1 MRSYKSIS
9 FFLSCL
15 CAIVALPSCSED
27 TDVSVESDITLSES
41 TVTLSSSEGA
51 AAVVRFSSAT
61 EWTATV
67 SESWLTINSES
78 GSAGNSS
85 LLVTAAS
92 ENDGKEAREA
102 TLTIAAP
109 GLTKTVTVTQKASN
123 YVSPAQTEYEL
134 AAEGDTVLISV
145 TTNVSAQNLRAVFS
159 SEVSTSWASISIDN
173 DSSTD
178 DVRVYKVIATENT
191 SSSRS
196 GILQFYVSKGLSVN
210 LAAEV
215 SISQDAVNLPTSTD
229 YSQDKSVVTIQ
240 RAAKGNG
247 VPIVLMGDAFLDADI
262 VDGTYDKV
270 MRKAAENL
278 FTEKPMTVLQD
289 YFDVYYVC
297 AVSKNDRV
305 GSAYNTAFS
314 CVLAGNGSTSISGDE
329 DAVRDYLSQVEGVDA
344 NKALA
349 IVIINTSDY
358 AGTTYF
364 GYQDDSENFI
374 DFAIAY
380 CPVIDDLDSERFRA
394 VLNHEAIGHGFAKLE
409 DEYSYERYGTITNDD
424 KALIELFQASGW
436 AQNVDFSSYVTETLW
451 ADLAADD
458 NFASE
463 SLGAYEGAATF
474 YRGIYRPT
482 TNSMMRHNSDGF
494 NAPSRRAIYNRVIT
508 DATGQAPSDEDFVA
522 FEVANNTTESTAE
535 NKSVGVSLS
544 TPFGKPVFRGKQK

>member
-1 MRSYKSIS
+1 MRPYKSIS
-9 FFLSCL
+9 FFIASLL
-15 CAIVALPSCSED
+15 AIVILHSCSED
-27 TDVSVESDITLSES
+27 TDVSVESDITLSETS
-41 TVTLSSSEGA
+41 VTLSSSEGA
-51 AAVVRFSSAT
+51 AVVVRFSSAT
-61 EWTATV
+61 AWTASV
-67 SESWLTINSES
+67 SDPWLSINNES
-78 GSAGNSS
+78 GSAGSCS

-92 ENDGKEAREA
+92 ENDGKDVREA

-134 AAEGDTVLISV
+134 AAEGDTVFISV
-145 TTNVSAQNLRAVFS
+145 ETNVSAQNLRAVFS
-159 SEVSTSWASISIDN
+159 SETSTSWASISIDN

-178 DVRVYKVIATENT
+178 DVRVYKVVATENT
-191 SSSRS
+191 TSSRY
-196 GILQFYVSKGLSVN
+196 GVLQFYVAKGLTVDM
-210 LAAEV
+210 AAEV
-215 SISQDAVNLPTSTD
+215 TISQEAINLPTSTD
-229 YSQDKSVVTIQ
+229 YSQDKTVVTIQ
-240 RAAKGNG
+240 RATKGSG
-247 VPIVLMGDAFLDADI
+247 VPVVIMGDAFLDTDI
-262 VDGTYDKV
+262 ADGTYDEV
-270 MRKAAENL
+270 MRKAADNL
-278 FTEKPMTVLQD
+278 FTEQPMTALKD
-289 YFDVYYVC
+289 YFDVYYVR
-297 AVSKNDRV
+297 AVSQNDRV

-329 DAVRDYLSQVEGVDA
+329 EAVRDYLSQVEGVDA

-364 GYQDDSENFI
+364 GYQDDNEAFI

-380 CPVIDDLDSERFRA
+380 CPVIDNLDSERFRA

-424 KALIELFQASGW
+424 KALIELFQATGW
-436 AQNVDFSSYVTETLW
+436 AQNVDFSSDVTETLW

-458 NFASE
+458 NFSSE
-463 SLGAYEGAATF
+463 NLGAYEGAATF

-482 TNSMMRHNSDGF
+482 SNSMMRHNSDGF

-508 DATGQAPSDEDFVA
+508 DATGSAPSNDEFVA
-522 FEVANNTTESTAE
+522 FDVANNSTEATSE

-544 TPFGKPVFRGKQK
+544 TPFGKPVFRGKVK